1 MAEVVVDALIK
12 RFGDVVAVDGV
23 SLTAV
28 SGEMLSLLG
37 PSGCG
42 KTTTLLCIAGLE
54 RPDGGRILA
63 AGQVLT
69 DADRGIFLTPEARN
83 LGMVF
88 QSYALWP
95 HMTVFDN
102 VAYGLRTR
110 GVGPAEI
117 RRRVDEVLQ
126 LVQLEGLGG
135 RFPHQLSGGQQQRVA
150 LARALVYEPRIL
162 LLDEPLSNLDAKL
175 RDQARIW
182 LRELQQRLKITA
194 IYVTHD
200 QVEALSLSDRIA
212 VMSRGRIAQLGTPRE
227 IYEHPADAFVA
238 DFIGQATFL
247 HAQVVAQDADRVRVK
262 LDNGQHL
269 VVHSAR
275 TWAAGASVLLAIRP
289 ERVQLADAQ
298 EENILSGRVRSH
310 MYLGA
315 RHHYIIDADGLEVRV
330 ELTEELPD
338 FFVRLHV
345 PVHAATVL
353 PEPDTASRR
362 QVRGDFRASSATD
375 P

>member
-1 MAEVVVDALIK
+1 MAEVIVDSLTK
-12 RFGDVVAVDGV
+12 RFGDVAAVDRV
-23 SLTAV
+23 SLTAA

-54 RPDGGRILA
+54 RPDSGRILA
-63 AGQVLT
+63 AGEVLT
-69 DADRGIFLTPEARN
+69 DAGAGVFLTPEARN

-95 HMTVFDN
+95 HMTVFNN

-110 GVGPAEI
+110 GVREPDI
-117 RRRVDEVLQ
+117 HRRVDDVLK
-126 LVQLEGLGG
+126 LVQLEGLGV
-135 RFPHQLSGGQQQRVA
+135 RYPHQLSGGQQQRVA

-212 VMSRGRIAQLGTPRE
+212 VMSGGRIAQLGTPRE
-227 IYEHPADAFVA
+227 IYERPADAFVA

-247 HAQVVAQDADRVRVK
+247 HGSVLSQEGDRVRVK
-262 LDNGQHL
+262 LDNGAQL
-269 VVHSAR
+269 TAISPQ
-275 TWAAGASVLLAIRP
+275 TWTVGAPVLLAIRP
-289 ERVQLADAQ
+289 ERVEVADTQ
-298 EENILSGRVRSH
+298 PENILSGRVRSH

-315 RHHYIIDADGLEVRV
+315 RHHYVIDADGLEVRLEV
-330 ELTEELPD
+330 TQELPD

-345 PVHAATVL
+345 PAHAATLL
-353 PEPDTASRR
+353 PEP
-362 QVRGDFRASSATD
+362 RAEPGSEARA
-375 P
+375 

>member
-1 MAEVVVDALIK
+1 MAEVVIDGLTK
-12 RFGDVVAVDGV
+12 RFGDVVAVDHIA
-23 SLTAV
+23 LTAV

-69 DADRGIFLTPEARN
+69 DAERGLFLTPEARN

-95 HMTVFDN
+95 HMTVFNN

-110 GVGPAEI
+110 RVAEPDI
-117 RRRVDEVLQ
+117 RRRVDDVLK

-175 RDQARIW
+175 RDRSRIW

-212 VMSRGRIAQLGTPRE
+212 VMSGGRIAQLGTPRE
-227 IYEHPADAFVA
+227 IYERPADAFVA

-247 HAQVVAQDADRVRVK
+247 RARVVSQEADRVRVK

-269 VVHSAR
+269 VVHSAK
-275 TWAAGASVLLAIRP
+275 TWAAGAPVLLAIRP

-298 EENILSGRVRSH
+298 PENILSGRVRSH

-315 RHHYIIDADGLEVRV
+315 RHHYIIDADGLEVRIEV
-330 ELTEELPD
+330 TEELPD

-345 PVHAATVL
+345 PAHAATLL
-353 PEPDTASRR
+353 PSPHSEAS
-362 QVRGDFRASSATD
+362 GDAPA
-375 P
+375 

>member
-1 MAEVVVDALIK
+1 MADVVIESLTK

-23 SLTAV
+23 SLTAA
-28 SGEMLSLLG
+28 SGELLSLLG

-95 HMTVFDN
+95 HMTIFDN

-110 GVGPAEI
+110 GVGTPEI
-117 RRRVDEVLQ
+117 RRRVDDVLR
-126 LVQLEGLGG
+126 LVQLEGLGA

-212 VMSRGRIAQLGTPRE
+212 VMSGGRIAQLGTPRE
-227 IYEHPADAFVA
+227 IYERPADTFVA

-247 HAQVVAQDADRVRVK
+247 RAEVIGQDGDRVLVR
-262 LDNGQHL
+262 LENGSEL
-269 VVHSAR
+269 VVHSPR
-275 TWAAGASVLLAIRP
+275 RWAAGTPVLAAIRP
-289 ERVQLADAQ
+289 ERVQLADVRD
-298 EENILSGRVRSH
+298 ENILSGRVRSH

-315 RHHYIIDADGLEVRV
+315 RHHYVIDADGLEVRV

-345 PVHAATVL
+345 PAHAATLL
-353 PEPDTASRR
+353 PAPEAQPTHAP
-362 QVRGDFRASSATD
+362 A
-375 P
+375 